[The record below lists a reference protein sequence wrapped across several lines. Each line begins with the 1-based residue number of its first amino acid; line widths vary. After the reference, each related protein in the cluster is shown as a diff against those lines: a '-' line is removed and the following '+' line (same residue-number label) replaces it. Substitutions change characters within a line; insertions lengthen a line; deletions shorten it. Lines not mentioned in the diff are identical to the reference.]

1 MSHHRPVKTAQDIH
15 QRGFTRAGLAHNRNK
30 FTFFYRQVYI
40 FKADY
45 FDRPRIIYLTEIDNL
60 NQLVCIY
67 LWKLGFAVQPLP
79 DSGLEFS
86 SVNHC
91 LCLPYSAPSLCERL
105 PAKLYSSLY
114 FSSERHR
121 HPFRESCRRCHNH
134 HSLRQCAFFHGI
146 HLHGK
151 ITLHSRRNRNHM
163 YRII

>member
-1 MSHHRPVKTAQDIH
+1 MYRHKGILFQATRILQSPEGASLRLLKHWLAVTRRRSSQTA
-15 QRGFTRAGLAHNRNK
+15 GTLAG
-30 FTFFYRQVYI
+30 RQSV
-40 FKADY
+40 
-45 FDRPRIIYLTEIDNL
+45 
-60 NQLVCIY
+60 
-67 LWKLGFAVQPLP
+67 GFAVQPLP